1 MALPINP
8 RTLLA
13 DYLKMLYRHRRLAI
27 AVFAIVVLGAA
38 LYVYRAVRIYEAR
51 VSVLL
56 DYEEPNVVDFKK
68 VLPEASTLGA
78 YIQTQQELLV
88 SRSLVQKTVAGMQLA
103 KRPEFGVSN
112 ESEWVNI
119 VRGNLRI
126 VPVRGTRII
135 HIAFRSPNPTFAAE
149 LVNAHAKQY
158 VEESLAR
165 RFRATEEATEWLD
178 AQLKDERQRVHD
190 TDAAL
195 QAFRERYDDAIS
207 LEEGQN
213 IVVQKLG
220 DLNAAVT
227 KAKTSRIESEAQYRG
242 IVAAQKEPG
251 AVDAFPAILAN
262 GFIQQLKGD
271 LAKLQREYA
280 QTSETLGERHP
291 KMVEMRSAMEKTN
304 TMLNAEI
311 ARVVESIRTTY
322 QKARA
327 EEETLSQALE
337 VQKQEALRLNRRGIE
352 YAALQ
357 REAESARLIYN
368 TLLQRAKETGV
379 ARELRS
385 TNINIIDRAE
395 VPRSPVAPRSSLI
408 MLMAVIAGA
417 LLAVG
422 STFATEIFDDR
433 LKVPEDV
440 TGDLAQTLLG
450 IVPTMSS
457 ANSGAALVHHT
468 GSRELLEAFR
478 VIRTSTVSAIQVQ
491 GPKSLLI
498 TSASQREGKSSVAS
512 KLAIALAHA
521 QHRVVLVD
529 ADMRRPTVHQLWNHG
544 LEPGLASVLS
554 GTAAMAQALHST
566 PVPGLSVLTSGGVSS
581 EAPELLES
589 PVFAQLLKVLEEHFD
604 WVIIDSPPALT
615 VSDASIIAQRATGI
629 LFVVAATSTSA
640 RAARLAIEELKRIG
654 GRVLGVVMNRADVAH
669 QRFDFAPYVST
680 DYLTSLDAANARA
693 GSARSTRSGF
703 VEGGA

>member
-1 MALPINP
+1 
-8 RTLLA
+8 
-13 DYLKMLYRHRRLAI
+13 
-27 AVFAIVVLGAA
+27 
-38 LYVYRAVRIYEAR
+38 
-51 VSVLL
+51 
-56 DYEEPNVVDFKK
+56 
-68 VLPEASTLGA
+68 
-78 YIQTQQELLV
+78 
-88 SRSLVQKTVAGMQLA
+88 
-103 KRPEFGVSN
+103 
-112 ESEWVNI
+112 
-119 VRGNLRI
+119 
-126 VPVRGTRII
+126 
-135 HIAFRSPNPTFAAE
+135 
-149 LVNAHAKQY
+149 
-158 VEESLAR
+158 
-165 RFRATEEATEWLD
+165 
-178 AQLKDERQRVHD
+178 
-190 TDAAL
+190 
-195 QAFRERYDDAIS
+195 
-207 LEEGQN
+207 
-213 IVVQKLG
+213 
-220 DLNAAVT
+220 
-227 KAKTSRIESEAQYRG
+227 
-242 IVAAQKEPG
+242 
-251 AVDAFPAILAN
+251 
-262 GFIQQLKGD
+262 
-271 LAKLQREYA
+271 
-280 QTSETLGERHP
+280 
-291 KMVEMRSAMEKTN
+291 
-304 TMLNAEI
+304 
-311 ARVVESIRTTY
+311 
-322 QKARA
+322 
-327 EEETLSQALE
+327 
-337 VQKQEALRLNRRGIE
+337 
-352 YAALQ
+352 
-357 REAESARLIYN
+357 
-368 TLLQRAKETGV
+368 
-379 ARELRS
+379 LRS

-395 VPRSPVAPRSSLI
+395 VPRSPVAPRTSLI

-422 STFATEIFDDR
+422 SAFATELFDDR

-457 ANSGAALVHHT
+457 ANSGAALAHHA

-529 ADMRRPTVHQLWNHG
+529 ADMRRPTVHQLWDHG

-640 RAARLAIEELKRIG
+640 RAARLAIEELERIG

-680 DYLTSLDAANARA
+680 DYLTSLDDADARA
-693 GSARSTRSGF
+693 GSARSTRSRF
-703 VEGGA
+703 VEGGV